1 MILAMPVVAIASLSL
16 LIGGSIGLWLF
27 GQRFSRRYRELRGT
41 LPPYTWM
48 FTGTDDPELE
58 HWRRPA
64 LAILPIYLI
73 ALVLYLFR
81 P

>member
-1 MILAMPVVAIASLSL
+1 MIAAMPIVAIASLSL
-16 LIGGSIGLWLF
+16 LIGGSFGLWMF
-27 GQRFSRRYRELRGT
+27 GARYSRRYREIRGV

-48 FTGTDDPELE
+48 FTRTDDPELE
-58 HWRRPA
+58 RWRRPA

-73 ALVLYLFR
+73 ALVLYLSR

>member
-1 MILAMPVVAIASLSL
+1 MIAAMSVVTIASLSL
-16 LIGGSIGLWLF
+16 LIGGSLGLWLF
-27 GQRFSRRYRELRGT
+27 GARFSRRYREMRGA

-48 FTGTDDPELE
+48 FKPTDDPELE
-58 HWRRPA
+58 RWRRPA

-73 ALVLYLFR
+73 ALVLYLAR